1 MSWAPKES
9 DTVENWDVETAT
21 SDTYAAQ
28 FDAPRSIDFEGMGP
42 APKSNDGTWKILA
55 EPECW
60 IEGACSGQYL
70 QDAPVRTDGCA
81 SFPVVW
87 YDSQYDGRWWAVMNQ
102 DAEIALVE
110 IE

>member
-1 MSWAPKES
+1 MGPNDIEPSLQEGYVCGPIRR
-9 DTVENWDVETAT
+9 
-21 SDTYAAQ
+21 
-28 FDAPRSIDFEGMGP
+28 PRSIDLEGMDP
-42 APKSNDGTWKILA
+42 ATKCNDGTWEILA

-70 QDAPVRTDGCA
+70 QDAPVRADVCA
-81 SFPVVW
+81 SFPVVG